1 MSLRAPDKALLPTQT
16 LDKVRKR
23 AHTAFKNR
31 DLVEVT
37 LRDGTQWF
45 GHEVGRLVWNGFYLV
60 SAVDE
65 TFKPVHVSYLKVVSL
80 NLIQI

>member
-1 MSLRAPDKALLPTQT
+1 MPSHTPHKALLPTQT

-45 GHEVGRLVWNGFYLV
+45 GYEVGVLTWNGLYLV

>member
-1 MSLRAPDKALLPTQT
+1 MPSRAPRKALLPAQT
-16 LDKVRKR
+16 LDRVC
-23 AHTAFKNR
+23 ADIYTAFINR

-45 GHEVGRLVWNGFYLV
+45 GYEVGRLAWHGFYLV

-65 TFKPVHVSYLKVVSL
+65 TFKPVYVSYLKVVSL
-80 NLIQI
+80 DLTNM